1 MKYVLTILLFVS
13 FLTGYS
19 QTMKDEKEI
28 ITKTQLLSK
37 TVFGTKDSA
46 TLDNLLAV
54 SLNYGHSGGKTEDK
68 GEAMNGIINN
78 KSVYSDT
85 VLKDMY
91 VLFSNK
97 NTALVR
103 YIYDAKETKVDGST
117 GQLKFFMLLVWIR
130 EDDHWKLFVRQAIKR
145 P

>member
-1 MKYVLTILLFVS
+1 MKISLIILLLFS
-13 FLTGYS
+13 FIAGNAQS
-19 QTMKDEKEI
+19 VKDEKEVI
-28 ITKTQLLSK
+28 ARTQLLSR

-46 TLDNLLAV
+46 TLDNLFAV
-54 SLNYGHSGGKTEDK
+54 SLSYGHSGGKTEDK
-68 GEAMNGIINN
+68 WEAMSGIIHN

-85 VLKDMY
+85 ALRNLN

-97 NTALVR
+97 NTALAR
-103 YIYDAKETKVDGST
+103 YEYDAKEKKADGSVNE
-117 GQLKFFMLLVWIR
+117 LKFFMLLVWIR